1 MQHDLSSVQGKAQ
14 AVETLKPLLA
24 RVRDAVRRDLMMRE
38 VAQRLSV
45 DEGALRQEMHQ
56 VVQRQQRTNR
66 SPSAAPPKTEDQIPE
81 PPRREREFIG
91 LLLHYPQYISVAAN
105 ELDIEGLESTA
116 CRTLLQTLYD
126 HFTNAD
132 SIDLPLLIDRTQEES
147 LGRLVSECA
156 MFGFS
161 EEQVNEQWKQSL
173 SFFQRNAL
181 QRRIMTTRQ
190 ALSQAEQSGNDDEVL
205 RLSSEL
211 IQLNR
216 QRQHHAEAQTS

>member
-1 MQHDLSSVQGKAQ
+1 M
-14 AVETLKPLLA
+14 
-24 RVRDAVRRDLMMRE
+24 
-38 VAQRLSV
+38 
-45 DEGALRQEMHQ
+45 
-56 VVQRQQRTNR
+56 
-66 SPSAAPPKTEDQIPE
+66 E

-91 LLLHYPQYISVAAN
+91 LLLHYPQYIRAAADK
-105 ELDIEGLESTA
+105 LDIEGLESTA
-116 CRTLLQTLYD
+116 CRTLLQALYD
-126 HFTNAD
+126 HFPNVD
-132 SIDLPLLIDRTQEES
+132 SIDLSLLIDYVQEEF

-205 RLSSEL
+205 RLSGEL
-211 IQLNR
+211 VELNR
-216 QRQHHAEAQTS
+216 ERQRHAEAQTS